1 MHILPLSKRG
11 LNNSLRLDRP
21 PAIKKNIQKRLT
33 NFSVDF
39 FPGNFNSLEEQL
51 HLVSSLIPPHG
62 VHLGDATPQG
72 SGDISE
78 FLFMNFVDP
87 VVVGIDVDHKVL
99 VDLVPD
105 VLDYFGGEDGLEG
118 QFWEIVLDDGVD
130 DIGDDLREVKVD
142 KSGRGEADVVIGVS
156 RLELNLV
163 VVQQFGGFVLAPD
176 VH

>member
-1 MHILPLSKRG
+1 
-11 LNNSLRLDRP
+11 
-21 PAIKKNIQKRLT
+21 
-33 NFSVDF
+33 
-39 FPGNFNSLEEQL
+39 
-51 HLVSSLIPPHG
+51 
-62 VHLGDATPQG
+62 
-72 SGDISE
+72 
-78 FLFMNFVDP
+78 MNFVDP